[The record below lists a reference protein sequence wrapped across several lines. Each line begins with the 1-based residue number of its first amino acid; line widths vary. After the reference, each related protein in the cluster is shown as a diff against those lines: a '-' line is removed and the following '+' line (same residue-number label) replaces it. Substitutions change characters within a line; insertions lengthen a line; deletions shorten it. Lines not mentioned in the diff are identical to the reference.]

1 MAKGKEW
8 TEEEIK
14 NIIQGMRPY
23 LELGFSRNKACSFI
37 GVAPSTI
44 SNFVKQDDS
53 VGILLTSWENVVS
66 AIAISNVRQAIQKES
81 ELDDDL
87 KKENSWKWLE
97 RKIPDFSPTQKID
110 HTTDGE
116 KITAIEVTIL
126 NNRLIEPSNENKLN
140 ETSTDSD
147 QNILRDEE

>member
-14 NIIQGMRPY
+14 NIIQGMKPY

-53 VGILLTSWENVVS
+53 LGILLTSWENVVS
-66 AIAISNVRQAIQKES
+66 AIAISNVKQAIVKES

-87 KKENSWKWLE
+87 KKENSWRWLE
-97 RKIPDFSPTQKID
+97 RRVKDFSPKQELD

-116 KITAIEVTIL
+116 KITGIEVTIVT
-126 NNRLIEPSNENKLN
+126 N
-140 ETSTDSD
+140 ETATQSNSD
-147 QNILRDEE
+147 ISEDKG

>member
-14 NIIQGMRPY
+14 NIIQGMKPY

-53 VGILLTSWENVVS
+53 LGILLTSWENVVS
-66 AIAISNVRQAIQKES
+66 AIAISNVKQAIVKES

-87 KKENSWKWLE
+87 KKENSWRWLE
-97 RKIPDFSPTQKID
+97 RRVKDFSPKQELD

-116 KITAIEVTIL
+116 KITGIEVTI
-126 NNRLIEPSNENKLN
+126 ITN
-140 ETSTDSD
+140 ETATQSNSD
-147 QNILRDEE
+147 ISEDKG